1 MQLNAIDLDK
11 MLKSEKREVFSGILT
26 PENVAKWKDSVHA
39 EKQTEEFTQI
49 MDALRQRQRELE
61 EQRQL
66 KHQRE
71 KESQHQAKEG
81 SKPAMK
87 EIQLTAQAVSQTK
100 EKKKQAII
108 SQEMLEAPVPIQ
120 STSAKDLKASLKKEK
135 KIKKQ
140 KAEKEAKE
148 KAELKKKREKEKE
161 E

>member
-1 MQLNAIDLDK
+1 
-11 MLKSEKREVFSGILT
+11 
-26 PENVAKWKDSVHA
+26 
-39 EKQTEEFTQI
+39 
-49 MDALRQRQRELE
+49 
-61 EQRQL
+61 
-66 KHQRE
+66 
-71 KESQHQAKEG
+71 
-81 SKPAMK
+81 MK